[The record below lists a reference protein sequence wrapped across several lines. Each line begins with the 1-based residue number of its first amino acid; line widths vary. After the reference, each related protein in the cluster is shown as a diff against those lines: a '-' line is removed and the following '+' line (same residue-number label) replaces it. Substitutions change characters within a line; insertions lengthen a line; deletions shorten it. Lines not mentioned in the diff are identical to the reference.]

1 MFLQRSMMT
10 KTITEKDLTY
20 NEIKT
25 IKKIIEKESL
35 DFYSLMIINNKRP
48 PLKPGGLLFYQLF
61 TFRFDY
67 SV

>member
-1 MFLQRSMMT
+1 MFLQRGMMN

-35 DFYSLMIINNKRP
+35 DFYSLMIKS
-48 PLKPGGLLFYQLF
+48 F
-61 TFRFDY
+61 
-67 SV
+67 S